1 VYTGRFVRWSGA
13 AAMVG
18 GLLWSLFAVLA
29 SLKPM
34 GCIAETCSHRPMR
47 DTSELAPLMIA
58 AALLLLVGFIGLV
71 VHARRTARIGWLM
84 KLGVVVALAGAGVL
98 AVALFVQAVFFAG
111 DFPAMPTLVIPG
123 GVALALGVL
132 TVGFAVLRLM
142 PRWVGILLVAGAT
155 TLIAANDQDARVLLY
170 IPFGL
175 SWLAVGW
182 MLRSETRGQVAGRS
196 LSTSPR

>member
-1 VYTGRFVRWSGA
+1 VDTDRFVRWSGA

-29 SLKPM
+29 SLRPV
-34 GCIAETCSHRPMR
+34 GCIAETCAQRPMR
-47 DTSELAPLMIA
+47 DTTDLAPLMIA
-58 AALLLLVGFIGLV
+58 AALFLLVGFIGLV
-71 VHARRTARIGWLM
+71 VHVRRTGRLAWLM
-84 KLGVVVALAGAGVL
+84 KLGMLVALAGAGVL

-155 TLIAANDQDARVLLY
+155 ALIAANDQDARVLLY

-175 SWLAVGW
+175 SWTAVGW
-182 MLRSETRGQVAGRS
+182 MLRTETRWQVAGRS
-196 LSTSPR
+196 LSSPR